1 MDHVKVQN
9 CNSEMAADVS
19 PSEVE
24 MYQGAAKIEGILNYA
39 THLPNAVSMRSISFL
54 KPVSSTL
61 LLFLVALPGTSDSVW
76 RIVARS
82 KSTIIGRLQVEF
94 HSIFRNSASP
104 WSTPLE

>member
-1 MDHVKVQN
+1 
-9 CNSEMAADVS
+9 MAADVS

-94 HSIFRNSASP
+94 HNQHFMFKLMPILVFHTLGDQSVSM
-104 WSTPLE
+104 